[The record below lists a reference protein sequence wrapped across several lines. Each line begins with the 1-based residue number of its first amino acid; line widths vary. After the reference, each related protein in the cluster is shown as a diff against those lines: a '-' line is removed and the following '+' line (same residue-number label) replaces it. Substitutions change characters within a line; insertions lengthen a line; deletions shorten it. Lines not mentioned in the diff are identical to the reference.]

1 MTRNLLFSALATPL
15 LTVAVLA
22 APQDPQKGAS
32 QDPGRDKQHQERMER
47 FLERHPKMKDRVEE
61 WKKLTPE
68 QKRARVEEKLK
79 DHPKLKEKL
88 DALKALTPE
97 QRKEKMQSLRAEHPF
112 AAKRLHRFMM
122 RHPGLRAAF
131 RAYLGGPET
140 TSGR

>member
-1 MTRNLLFSALATPL
+1 
-15 LTVAVLA
+15 
-22 APQDPQKGAS
+22 
-32 QDPGRDKQHQERMER
+32 MER
-47 FLERHPKMKDRVEE
+47 FLERHPQLKNRVEE
-61 WKKLTPE
+61 WKKLSPE